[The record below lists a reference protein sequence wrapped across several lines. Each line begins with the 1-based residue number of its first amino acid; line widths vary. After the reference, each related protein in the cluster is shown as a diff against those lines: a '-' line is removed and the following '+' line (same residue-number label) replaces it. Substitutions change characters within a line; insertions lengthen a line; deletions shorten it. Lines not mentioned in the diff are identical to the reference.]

1 MNVVIYYYNIS
12 ITVNVTTMLFHNTN
26 ICTELDEF
34 EELELYVF
42 DYVQNKI
49 IDYLQKI
56 RYDNG
61 DFLHGD
67 SEDKIIIMNMV
78 RGIIINYK
86 LPDETSPATI
96 DHKSTYIYYVMRYF
110 DLWDDDFLLNELY
123 IAVIFI
129 YYSLILLEFFHDPLS
144 IEEICTKCFL
154 IEKNSES
161 YVKIMIIF
169 YEIVYGNH
177 PVLSII
183 RRLLLFPDQFI
194 ESS

>member
-1 MNVVIYYYNIS
+1 
-12 ITVNVTTMLFHNTN
+12 MLFHNTN

-183 RRLLLFPDQFI
+183 RRLLLFPSQFI